1 MAFDRTKLGGNIG
14 SGSSAPQ
21 FYTYITGTDNK
32 AAVIAADYFAGA
44 SVDAGMIGVFEVG
57 DFILATASDAS
68 VLLVVTKSDA
78 DEIDTGYVA
87 VA

>member
-1 MAFDRTKLGGNIG
+1 MAFTRTTFSGNVGAG
-14 SGSSAPQ
+14 SAAPSFYVYGSA
-21 FYTYITGTDNK
+21 TDNK
-32 AAVIAADYFAGA
+32 AAVIADDYFVGL
-44 SVDAGMIGVFEVG
+44 IGIVAVG

-78 DEIDTGYVA
+78 AEVDTGYVA

>member
-1 MAFDRTKLGGNIG
+1 MAGFTRDTF
-14 SGSSAPQ
+14 SGSVGAGSAGPSL
-21 FYTYITGTDNK
+21 YVYSSAADNK
-32 AAVIAADYFAGA
+32 ATVIADDYFVGL
-44 SVDAGMIGVFEVG
+44 IGIVEVG

-78 DEIDTGYVA
+78 AEVDTGYVA